1 MSIHTIPFHTVQQV
15 DQLHFVGG
23 TLTYLSAEQMGKLM
37 QHLLLS
43 YSRTV

>member
-1 MSIHTIPFHTVQQV
+1 MSIHTISFHTVQQV